1 MGSFGRIIASGIEL
15 YHRFHGHWLKNC
27 NDIDSVVGGG
37 GSTLNIRFQQM
48 FWNIQINCSCVIS
61 TAVTHNP
68 EKAGPG
74 TNFTL

>member
-1 MGSFGRIIASGIEL
+1 MGSFGRIIASGIEI
-15 YHRFHGHWLKNC
+15 YHRSHEHWLKNS
-27 NDIDSVVGGG
+27 NDIDSVIG

-48 FWNIQINCSCVIS
+48 SWNIQINCSCVIS
-61 TAVTHNP
+61 TAVTHNS